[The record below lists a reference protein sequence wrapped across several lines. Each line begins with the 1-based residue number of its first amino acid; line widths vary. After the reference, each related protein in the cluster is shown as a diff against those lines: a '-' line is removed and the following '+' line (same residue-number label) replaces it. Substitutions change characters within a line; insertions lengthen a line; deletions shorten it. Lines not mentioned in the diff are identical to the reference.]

1 LENLPEIEIF
11 GFVSRC
17 SFLSSINS
25 RSRHLDVDD
34 RIPETLRLS
43 LKKLGK
49 VKMTR
54 VNNGRLILASIV
66 IGLIFL
72 SGLSPMTSLVSA
84 QPDLTIMEIQG
95 NSWDS
100 PYEDEEVWTEGVVT
114 VDYQWEDARGFWI
127 QDTEGDGD
135 PATSDGLFIY
145 ERYHT
150 VNVGDFVRVRGE
162 VQEYY
167 GLTEIYEYETVV
179 VSEGNPI
186 PEPVEL
192 NPPCDDYL
200 SDVYY
205 ESLEGMLVS
214 CSEMRAIAGTNQYG
228 EAAGVRTDLNKKRV
242 FQDDP
247 CGTGEIIFTD
257 DKGGVEVL
265 AKSGD
270 IIKDLV
276 GPLDYSYDEY
286 KVLPGV
292 DAPPIVEEKFP
303 YMDISLW
310 KWKWKEWWYSRLGYV
325 TIASYNMYNLFD
337 DYNIEDELA
346 KHALA
351 IHEYLREPDII
362 AVQEIENEAV
372 LEMLV
377 NTAPIETDYGIVTI
391 DGPDARGIDVG
402 LLYNKDRIMV
412 VSAEARQTCTDLQ
425 DAYGPGTDPNYECPP
440 GYNPLFSR
448 PPLVIH
454 LKVKTK
460 TGWCWKPKHMK
471 YKDLWVIVNHFKS
484 KGVYPPT
491 YASPLP
497 RRIQQAEWVGS
508 LVDEIQADHGG
519 AKVIVI
525 GDLND
530 FMDSEPLEVLEDG
543 GLRNKMWN
551 VNKKNRYTYIYRG
564 VSEVLDHILITPT
577 LLGKWR
583 CTHVLHF
590 NADWPYR
597 TYRYDTTSAHWST
610 DHDIVVGAFKL

>member
-1 LENLPEIEIF
+1 MSSI
-11 GFVSRC
+11 R
-17 SFLSSINS
+17 SSINI
-25 RSRHLDVDD
+25 RSSHLDVDD
-34 RIPETLRLS
+34 RIPEILRLS

-54 VNNGRLILASIV
+54 VNNGRLILASLV

-72 SGLSPMTSLVSA
+72 SGLSPTTTTVSG
-84 QPDLTIMEIQG
+84 QPELTIMEIQG
-95 NSWDS
+95 NSWSS
-100 PYEDEEVWTEGVVT
+100 PYEDVVVWTEGVVT
-114 VDYQWEDARGFWI
+114 ADYQWEDAYGFFI
-127 QDTEGDGD
+127 QDPDGDGD
-135 PATSDGLFIY
+135 PTTSDGLFIF

-150 VNVGDFVRVRGE
+150 VNLGDYVRVRGQ

-179 VSEGNPI
+179 ESEDNPI

-192 NPPCDDYL
+192 YPPCDDYL

-205 ESLEGMLVS
+205 EALEGMLVS

-228 EAAGVRTDLNKKRV
+228 EASGVRAELNKKRV

-247 CGTGEIIFTD
+247 CGIGEIIFTD
-257 DKGGVEVL
+257 DKGGVEVI

-270 IIKDLV
+270 IIKNLV

-286 KVLPGV
+286 KVLPGI

-303 YMDISLW
+303 TMDISLW
-310 KWKWKEWWYSRLGYV
+310 TWKWMDWWYERLGYV
-325 TIASYNMYNLFD
+325 TIATYNMYNLFD

-362 AVQEIENEAV
+362 AVEEVENAEV

-377 NTAPIETDYGIVTI
+377 NTPPIETDYGII
-391 DGPDARGIDVG
+391 CIEGPDSRGIDVG

-412 VSAEARQTCTDLQ
+412 ESAEARQTCTDLQ
-425 DAYGPGTDPNYECPP
+425 DGYGPGTDPNYPCPE

-448 PPLVIH
+448 PPLVVH
-454 LKVKTK
+454 LKVKYK
-460 TGWCWKPKHMK
+460 SGWCWKPQKTR
-471 YKDLWVIVNHFKS
+471 YRDLWVIVNHFKS
-484 KGVYPPT
+484 KSVYEPYFADT
-491 YASPLP
+491 TP
-497 RRIQQAEWVGS
+497 RRVEQAAWVS
-508 LVDEIQADHGG
+508 YLVDEIQSKRGG
-519 AKVIVI
+519 AKVIVL

-543 GLRNKMWN
+543 KLRNTMWT
-551 VNKKNRYTYIYRG
+551 VSKKNRYTYIYRG
-564 VSEVLDHILITPT
+564 VSEVLDHILISRSMI
-577 LLGKWR
+577 GKWR

-590 NADWPYR
+590 NTDWPYR
-597 TYRYDTTSAHWST
+597 TYRYDTASAHWST
-610 DHDIVVGAFKL
+610 DHDIVVGAFKI

>member
-1 LENLPEIEIF
+1 
-11 GFVSRC
+11 
-17 SFLSSINS
+17 
-25 RSRHLDVDD
+25 
-34 RIPETLRLS
+34 
-43 LKKLGK
+43 
-49 VKMTR
+49 MTR
-54 VNNGRLILASIV
+54 VKTKRIILLSAIA
-66 IGLIFL
+66 LIFVL
-72 SGLSPMTSLVSA
+72 GFNMTITTQANDDLN
-84 QPDLTIMEIQG
+84 LTISEIQG
-95 NSWDS
+95 DGFST
-100 PYEDEEVWTEGVVT
+100 PYPYYEYVITSGVVT
-114 VDYQWEDARGFWI
+114 ADYQHEEKNGFFM
-127 QDTEGDGD
+127 QDVTGDGN
-135 PATSDGLFIY
+135 PATSEGIFVYEPLYDTWPYDG
-145 ERYHT
+145 
-150 VNVGDFVRVRGE
+150 VNDVEVGDFVTVKARSRE
-162 VQEYY
+162 RY
-167 GLTEIYEYETVV
+167 GFTQLDFVKWIDV
-179 VSEGNPI
+179 VSHLNPL

-192 NPPCDDYL
+192 YPPCDDYL

-228 EAAGVRTDLNKKRV
+228 EASGVRKDLCKRRV

-257 DKGGVEVL
+257 DAGGVEVL

-292 DAPPIVEEKFP
+292 DDPPIVEEKFP
-303 YMDISLW
+303 WMDISLW
-310 KWKWKEWWYSRLGYV
+310 KWKWKEWWYSRRGYV
-325 TIASYNMYNLFD
+325 TIATYNMYNLFD
-337 DYNIEDELA
+337 DGNIEDELA

-377 NTAPIETDYGIVTI
+377 NTAPIKTDYGIVTI
-391 DGPDARGIDVG
+391 DGPDNRGIDVG
-402 LLYNKDRIMV
+402 LLYNKDRIMLV
-412 VSAEARQTCTDLQ
+412 NAEARQTCTDL
-425 DAYGPGTDPNYECPP
+425 DDEYGPGEDPNYPCPV

-448 PPLVIH
+448 PPLVVH

-460 TGWCWKPKHMK
+460 SGWCWKPKHMK

-497 RRIQQAEWVGS
+497 RRIQQAEWVSS

-519 AKVIVI
+519 AKVVVI

-543 GLRNKMWN
+543 GLRNMMWN

-577 LLGKWR
+577 MLGKWR
-583 CTHVLHF
+583 FTHVLHF

>member
-1 LENLPEIEIF
+1 MGI
-11 GFVSRC
+11 
-17 SFLSSINS
+17 
-25 RSRHLDVDD
+25 
-34 RIPETLRLS
+34 
-43 LKKLGK
+43 
-49 VKMTR
+49 
-54 VNNGRLILASIV
+54 
-66 IGLIFL
+66 
-72 SGLSPMTSLVSA
+72 VSA
-84 QPDLTIMEIQG
+84 TPELSIMEIQG
-95 NSWDS
+95 DSWS
-100 PYEDEEVWTEGVVT
+100 TTHGYEVVWTTGIVT
-114 VDYQWEDARGFWI
+114 ADYQWEDARGYFI
-127 QDTEGDGD
+127 QDPDGDGN
-135 PATSDGLFIY
+135 PATSDGIFIY
-145 ERYHT
+145 ERYHA
-150 VNVGDFVRVRGE
+150 VNVGDFVRVLGNIS
-162 VQEYY
+162 EYY
-167 GLTEIYEYETVV
+167 GLTEIYEYATEII
-179 VSEGNPI
+179 SEGNAI
-186 PEPVEL
+186 PEPIEL
-192 NPPCDDYL
+192 YPPCDDYL

-228 EAAGVRTDLNKKRV
+228 EAAGVRKDLNKKRV

-257 DKGGVEVL
+257 DKGGVEVI

-270 IIKDLV
+270 IIKNLV

-292 DAPPIVEEKFP
+292 AAPPIVEEKFP
-303 YMDISLW
+303 TMDISLW
-310 KWKWKEWWYSRLGYV
+310 KWKWKEWWYSRIGYV
-325 TIASYNMYNLFD
+325 TIATYNMYNLFD
-337 DYNIEDELA
+337 DYNIEDELT

-362 AVQEIENEAV
+362 AVQEIENITV

-391 DGPDARGIDVG
+391 DGPDNRGIDVG
-402 LLYNKDRIMV
+402 LLYNKDRIQV

-425 DAYGPGTDPNYECPP
+425 DAYGPGTDPKYPCPE

-448 PPLVIH
+448 PPLVVH

-460 TGWCWKPKHMK
+460 SGWCWKPKHTK
-471 YKDLWVIVNHFKS
+471 YRDLWVIVNHFKS

-497 RRIQQAEWVGS
+497 RRIQQAEWVS
-508 LVDEIQADHGG
+508 YLVDEIQAERGG

-543 GLRNKMWN
+543 GLRNMMWN

-564 VSEVLDHILITPT
+564 VSEVLDHVLITPT